1 MVRIFVMIITERAKT
16 ALHALQQRYPGAS
29 VKLFITS
36 LRQQHWLILQ
46 VVDNTA
52 DKIYH
57 FAAFLCP
64 ADPATA
70 TFDHNDTQFR
80 LHD

>member
-1 MVRIFVMIITERAKT
+1 MIITERAKT
-16 ALHALQQRYPGAS
+16 ALRALQQRYPDAS
-29 VKLFITS
+29 VKLFITD
-36 LRQQHWLILQ
+36 LNQQRWLILQ
-46 VVDNTA
+46 VIDTTA
-52 DKIYH
+52 DKVYH
-57 FAAFLCP
+57 FAPFLCP